1 MRGLTIIRY
10 PRRLAKSVLLCLTVI
25 AVVFIVSLP
34 ILWTLFSSFKSKPD
48 LFSMPIKIWPTQGF
62 TLANYITTWETTDV
76 PLYLL
81 NSLIV
86 ALGATILTV
95 VVSTLASYSLS
106 RFPFSGKVLIARGVL
121 FGYMLPGI
129 LLVVPYFLM
138 FNRLQLINTRGGLML
153 AHAAMSLPFSMWL
166 LWTFFQT
173 IPQDIEDASKVD
185 GAGRLRVLTNI
196 FLPLATPGIVASGII
211 TFIFSWNDYL
221 FASVIA
227 SANRVQTLP
236 LGIALMASR
245 DYLRWEVMLASS
257 GIIIFTVFILLA
269 VFQKY
274 LLEGFSAAFTK

>member
-1 MRGLTIIRY
+1 
-10 PRRLAKSVLLCLTVI
+10 
-25 AVVFIVSLP
+25 
-34 ILWTLFSSFKSKPD
+34 
-48 LFSMPIKIWPTQGF
+48 
-62 TLANYITTWETTDV
+62 V

-86 ALGATILTV
+86 AVGATVVTV
-95 VVSTLASYSLS
+95 FVSTLASYSLS
-106 RFPFSGKVLIARGVL
+106 RFPFKGKVLIARGVL

-129 LLVVPYFLM
+129 LLVLPYFLM
-138 FNRLQLINTRGGLML
+138 FNRLELINTRWGLVL
-153 AHAAMSLPFSMWL
+153 AHAAMSLPFSIWL

-173 IPQDIEDASKVD
+173 IPRDIEDASKVD
-185 GAGRLRVLTNI
+185 GAGRLRVLVSI
-196 FLPLATPGIVASGII
+196 FVPLATPGIVASGII

-257 GIIIFTVFILLA
+257 GIIIFTVFVLLA
-269 VFQKY
+269 AFQKY